1 MADFD
6 LVIRNGTVATAA
18 DVFSAD
24 IGVSGGRIAAL
35 GASLGKGREEIDA
48 RGKLVLPGGIDS
60 HVHIAQV
67 SSIGIPTADD
77 FLSGSRSAAAG
88 GTTTLIPFAA
98 QHRGQSLRKVVED
111 YHAQAEGKAIVDYAF
126 HLIISDPTPEVL
138 GQELPALIRD
148 GYTSFKIYLT
158 YDMLKLSDRET
169 LEVLS
174 LARREGAMV
183 MIHAENHDV
192 ITFLTERLLA
202 ASHVAPKFHAT
213 AHAALAEREATHRAI
228 SLAELIDVPVLI
240 VHVSGREAIDQIAWA
255 RNRGLKIYAETCPQ
269 YLFLT
274 EDDLDQP
281 GVEGA
286 RCMCSPP
293 PRDKANQEFVWRGL
307 ETGVFDVFSS
317 DHAPY
322 RMDATGKL
330 HAGPSPSFKKIGNGV
345 PGIEVRLPLLFSEGV
360 RAGRMDLTRF
370 VALTSTTAAKLYGLY
385 PRKGT
390 LAVGSDAD
398 IAIWDPELPVT
409 IRQENMH
416 DAMDYTPYEG
426 RKVTGWPVTTIS
438 RGEVVWRDGAVTGA
452 AGRGR
457 FLPCELSAAARPRGK
472 LPINFDPTSGRLVA
486 PS

>member
-1 MADFD
+1 MAEFD

-24 IGVSGGRIAAL
+24 IGIAGGRISAL

-67 SSIGIPTADD
+67 SSIGIRTADD

-88 GTTTLIPFAA
+88 GNTTLIPFAA
-98 QHRGQSLRKVVED
+98 QHRGQSLRRVVED
-111 YHAQAEGKAIVDYAF
+111 YHREAEGKAIVDYAF

-202 ASHVAPKFHAT
+202 AGHTAPKFHAT

-269 YLFLT
+269 YLFLA
-274 EDDLDQP
+274 EDDLDKP

-293 PRDKANQEFVWRGL
+293 PRDKANQKFVWRGI
-307 ETGVFDVFSS
+307 EAGIFDVFSS

-330 HAGPSPSFKKIGNGV
+330 HAGPNPHFKKIGNGV

-360 RAGRMDLTRF
+360 HTGRIDLTRF
-370 VALTSTTAAKLYGLY
+370 VALSSTTAAKLYGLH

-390 LAVGSDAD
+390 IAVGSDAD
-398 IAIWDPELPVT
+398 IAIWDPELKVT
-409 IRQENMH
+409 IRQEILH
-416 DAMDYTPYEG
+416 DAMDYTPYAG
-426 RKVTGWPVTTIS
+426 LQVTGWPVTTIS
-438 RGEVVWRDGAVTGA
+438 RGEIVWHGGTVTGA

-457 FLPCELSAAARPRGK
+457 FLPCDLPAAAKPRGR
-472 LPINFDPTSGRLVA
+472 LPINFDPTSSRLIA